1 MQLSGRHTVNASLS
15 NVWEILM
22 DPDSLARITPGI
34 KQLEKYGPNK
44 YNVLSEIRVGPV
56 KGAFSGNMEVIDII
70 EKEKFTLK
78 MSQKSK
84 IGNVA
89 SSTTIRLISENGNV
103 IINFSGEARIS
114 GLLARTSQRLISGVA
129 KKLTKD
135 FFRALDREIS
145 N

>member
-1 MQLSGRHTVNASLS
+1 MPRFSNIPPKRIVKKNVNYPALYQGQR
-15 NVWEILM
+15 M
-22 DPDSLARITPGI
+22 
-34 KQLEKYGPNK
+34 
-44 YNVLSEIRVGPV
+44 VL
-56 KGAFSGNMEVIDII
+56 IDII

-114 GLLARTSQRLISGVA
+114 GLLARTSQRLINGVA

-135 FFRALDREIS
+135 FFRALDSEIS